1 MILVVV
7 LVGWPWPC
15 PPRLAG
21 RRGLSTGLGDR
32 IICGGGWMAGLADGI
47 AALVAESPAA
57 VIIPRVRGP

>member
-1 MILVVV
+1 MILVVAV
-7 LVGWPWPC
+7 AVPAG
-15 PPRLAG
+15 LAG